1 MRKRLLSIAAAAA
14 LVAVSASGGAAAGP
28 SGPPLLIGVVLSTT
42 GVFATLGEPAANAI
56 RLAESDINAHGG
68 AGGRPVQ
75 FDIVDDEGKPD
86 VASQLATQEIAKG
99 AVAIVGGSNTPTSAA
114 IVRATTTAKVLQIYL
129 SPTAQLW
136 DTKNGVIKTVFE
148 TQPRLEIESRT
159 IVRFA
164 HERLHAQKIAVLY
177 DDNPYG
183 TQGFRSIDAAAKEQ
197 SVPLVA
203 SVSFPGSATDVT
215 AQLQQIKASGA
226 DTVVIFGASQ
236 TPALAVRQ
244 IRALGLK
251 VNVIGSN
258 AVFSDNF
265 LKIAGTDGENVYSN
279 GSLNFTHPSSREA
292 ALMNAYRA
300 RFSGRPISF
309 TTVAWDAAHLI
320 ALALANAH
328 GKTDG
333 DALATALE
341 TMKPYAGVTG
351 TYHFSA
357 TDHNGLTVSD
367 IRMAVDRNAVW
378 FTL

>member
-1 MRKRLLSIAAAAA
+1 MRSRLCGILVCLA
-14 LVAVSASGGAAAGP
+14 LVAVSARGDTAAAAGP
-28 SGPPLLIGVVLSTT
+28 PLIVGVILSTT
-42 GVFATLGEPAANAI
+42 GVFATLGEPAANAV
-56 RLAESDINAHGG
+56 RLAEDDINARGG
-68 AGGRPVQ
+68 VAGRPLH
-75 FDIVDDEGKPD
+75 FEIVDDEGKPD

-99 AVAIVGGSNTPTSAA
+99 AVAIVGGSNTPASAA
-114 IVRATTTAKVLQIYL
+114 IVRATTTANTLQIYL

-136 DTKNGVIKTVFE
+136 DTKNGVLKTVFE

-164 HERLHAQKIAVLY
+164 RERLHAQKIAVLY

-183 TQGFRSIDAAAKEQ
+183 TQGFRTLDAATKAQ
-197 SVPLVA
+197 GVPLVA
-203 SVSFPGSATDVT
+203 SVSYPGSATDVT
-215 AQLQQIKASGA
+215 AQLQQIKAAGA
-226 DTVVIFGASQ
+226 DTVVIYGASQ
-236 TPALAVRQ
+236 TPGLAVRQ

-258 AVFSDNF
+258 AIFSDNF
-265 LKIAGTDGENVYSN
+265 LKIAGRDGEDVYSD
-279 GSLNFTHPSSREA
+279 GSLNFTHPTAREA
-292 ALMNAYRA
+292 GLMRAYRA
-300 RFSGRPISF
+300 RFNGRPISF
-309 TTVAWDAAHLI
+309 TTVAWDAAHLV

-328 GKTDG
+328 GKTAG

-341 TMKPYAGVTG
+341 TMPPYAGVTG

-357 TDHNGLTVSD
+357 TDHNGLAAGD

>member
-1 MRKRLLSIAAAAA
+1 MRKRLLSIVAAVA
-14 LVAVSASGGAAAGP
+14 LVATLARSGAAAGP
-28 SGPPLLIGVVLSTT
+28 SGPPLLVGVVLSTT

-68 AGGRPVQ
+68 AGGRPVH
-75 FDIVDDEGKPD
+75 FELVDDEGKPD

-99 AVAIVGGSNTPTSAA
+99 AVAIIGGSNTPASAA
-114 IVRATTTAKVLQIYL
+114 IVRATTTANVLQIYL

-164 HERLHAQKIAVLY
+164 RDRLHAQKIAVLY

-183 TQGFRSIDAAAKEQ
+183 TQGFRSLDAATKEQ
-197 SVPLVA
+197 NVPLVA
-203 SVSFPGSATDVT
+203 SVSYPGSATDVT

-226 DTVVIFGASQ
+226 DTVVIYGASQ

-244 IRALGLK
+244 IHALGLN
-251 VNVIGSN
+251 VHVIGSN
-258 AVFSDNF
+258 AIFSDNF
-265 LKIAGTDGENVYSN
+265 LKIAGSDGENVYSN
-279 GSLNFTHPSSREA
+279 GSLNFTHPSPREA

-309 TTVAWDAAHLI
+309 TTVAWDAAHLA

-333 DALATALE
+333 AALAGALE

-351 TYHFSA
+351 TYRFSA
-357 TDHNGLTVSD
+357 TDHNGLTADD
-367 IRMAVDRNAVW
+367 IRMAVDRNGVW